1 MTRHP
6 EYQTKNKQHAFY
18 ALYCSLLCVA
28 AGFMTRGLCVAVL
41 GDYFNGFSLL
51 LRHNRLMLVTPKIV
65 WDRQLKILFIIN
77 SELAYKPNNL
87 AKNVFSGS
95 DSVL

>member
-1 MTRHP
+1 MTR
-6 EYQTKNKQHAFY
+6 
-18 ALYCSLLCVA
+18 
-28 AGFMTRGLCVAVL
+28 RLCVAVL

-65 WDRQLKILFIIN
+65 LDRQLKILFSTN

-95 DSVL
+95 DSVLEY